1 MSQVQGD
8 KDSSQ
13 REKGNVYFPECIIW
27 LGKVSDEA
35 LPDLSANFADFPL
48 DATIK
53 YLTHH
58 GIDPQYPPQNMIQD
72 PDVGKESQDSRSE
85 TQFKEQEDTD
95 DVQDSARRTRSTT
108 SNTDRRKEDDPWHF
122 YNHDDEHTYLASLAT
137 GHYQARPPPKE
148 IDVIVGFLH
157 RCHRA
162 GTSAMLVG

>member
-122 YNHDDEHTYLASLAT
+122 YNHERQD
-137 GHYQARPPPKE
+137 QN
-148 IDVIVGFLH
+148 
-157 RCHRA
+157 RA
-162 GTSAMLVG
+162 GWQTHQTWILGARNTVSSASNS